1 MLISCQANKK
11 KIPTIPAV
19 VHVDGSCRVQTVSKE
34 SNFKFYNLIKEF
46 YKLTSVPVILNTSF
60 NIKGQPMVDT
70 PSQAVDTFMG
80 TKIDIL
86 VIGDYIVSK

>member
-1 MLISCQANKK
+1 
-11 KIPTIPAV
+11 
-19 VHVDGSCRVQTVSKE
+19 
-34 SNFKFYNLIKEF
+34 LIKEF

-60 NIKGQPMVDT
+60 NIKGQPMVNT
-70 PSQAVDTFMG
+70 PSQAIETFTG